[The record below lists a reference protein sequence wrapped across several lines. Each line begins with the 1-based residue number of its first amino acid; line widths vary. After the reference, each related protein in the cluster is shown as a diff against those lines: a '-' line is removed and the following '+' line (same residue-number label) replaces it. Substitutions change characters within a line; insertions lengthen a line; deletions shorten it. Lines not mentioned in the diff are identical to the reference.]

1 MDITCCNNI
10 YKLKYKINFSH
21 YYTLI
26 YLFNYFCWED
36 DLPHN
41 ILAVHSSKQ
50 QELFPPNTILTHFE
64 FLISDVAII
73 HS

>member
-1 MDITCCNNI
+1 M
-10 YKLKYKINFSH
+10 LW
-21 YYTLI
+21 
-26 YLFNYFCWED
+26 LFFFCWED
-36 DLPHN
+36 DFPHS

-64 FLISDVAII
+64 FLISDVAVI